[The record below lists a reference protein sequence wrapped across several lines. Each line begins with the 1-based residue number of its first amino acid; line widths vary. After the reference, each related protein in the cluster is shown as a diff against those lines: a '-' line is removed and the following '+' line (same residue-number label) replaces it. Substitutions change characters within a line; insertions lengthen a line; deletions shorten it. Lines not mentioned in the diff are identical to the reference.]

1 MINLIFNT
9 IFWTLAFYG
18 LFEIIKNIIYMATYT
33 HLKSEGIYLILAVKN
48 QEDKIEVILRS
59 TLFRIIYGKDE
70 FLKNIIV
77 SDLKSKD
84 NTKEILKKISEENEM
99 IKYMS
104 WKECKEIIDNID
116 EI

>member
-1 MINLIFNT
+1 MGNLIFNT

-18 LFEIIKNIIYMATYT
+18 LFEIVKNILYTATYT

-48 QEDKIEVILRS
+48 QEDKVEGIIRS
-59 TLFRIIYGKDE
+59 ILFRIIYGKDE
-70 FLKNIIV
+70 FLKSIIV

-84 NTKEILKKISEENEM
+84 STKEILKKISEENEI
-99 IKYMS
+99 IKYMC